1 MYDLLHKRKTA
12 IMEKD
17 KTRIT
22 MQILLAIQF
31 LHRLG
36 IVHRDIK
43 SHNILLNSNFE
54 AKLCDFGLAKHKV
67 KLIIFSLNSTQGQC
81 SIVVLLLIWLNKCS
95 LKKVMI

>member
-1 MYDLLHKRKTA
+1 MYDLLHKRKTVL
-12 IMEKD
+12 MEKD

-67 KLIIFSLNSTQGQC
+67 KPFILSPNSILGQC
-81 SIVVLLLIWLNKCS
+81 NIVVLLLIWLNKCF